1 MKLVS
6 LSRKP
11 DGPADPSSVSDAEAK
26 KEVMA
31 MITTFKLDG
40 KTIIDIIDLQRQLRL
55 PVNQIARI
63 MDLLER
69 EGRVR
74 ER

>member
-11 DGPADPSSVSDAEAK
+11 DATADLPSVSDAEAK
-26 KEVMA
+26 KDVTA
-31 MITTFKLDG
+31 MVTTFKRDG
-40 KTIIDIIDLQRQLRL
+40 KSVIDIIDLQRRLHL

-63 MDLLER
+63 MDLLEK
-69 EGRVR
+69 EGWVR